1 MDLFDLVFDYLIIWY
16 FDILLDQTIQKIRKG
31 YLDPSSNSNINK
43 VSQDLQEIQDIMK
56 RNISDVLERG
66 TKLDGFRIQFED
78 NWFWIDNFHHYSFNM
93 TTKYQSIKQPLIFHL
108 ILAQHIFQMI
118 VIYLIFC
125 FLDVTDKSKKINQQ
139 TSQLKWGAKKL
150 EMNVIWRQYAPLC
163 YHRSCSSVSDR
174 Y

>member
-1 MDLFDLVFDYLIIWY
+1 
-16 FDILLDQTIQKIRKG
+16 
-31 YLDPSSNSNINK
+31 
-43 VSQDLQEIQDIMK
+43 
-56 RNISDVLERG
+56 
-66 TKLDGFRIQFED
+66 
-78 NWFWIDNFHHYSFNM
+78 M

-150 EMNVIWRQYAPLC
+150 EMNVIWRQYAPYVIIGVVVLL
-163 YHRSCSSVSDR
+163 VIVIKFAF
-174 Y
+174 